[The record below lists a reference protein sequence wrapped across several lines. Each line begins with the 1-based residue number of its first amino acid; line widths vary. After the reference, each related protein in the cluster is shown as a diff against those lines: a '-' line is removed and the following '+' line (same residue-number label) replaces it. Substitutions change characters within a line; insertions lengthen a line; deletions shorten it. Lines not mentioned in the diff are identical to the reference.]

1 MMGVYIH
8 KVELYQRDIES
19 RLKGTITRRHN
30 DRNIFFRA
38 KQAHNGIASQ
48 QPIIKILVTI
58 MRIVTAEYNVSVMEI
73 NDEFNTNT

>member
-8 KVELYQRDIES
+8 NVALYQRDIGS

-30 DRNIFFRA
+30 DRNFFRV